1 MCVKKIAAAPA
12 ILVLLF
18 YVPFLYVLF
27 MRAFCAAGWICCR
40 V

>member
-18 YVPFLYVLF
+18 LCAFFIYAFYPRFLCGRMDLL
-27 MRAFCAAGWICCR
+27 
-40 V
+40 